1 MYLLLTSLQIVVLS
15 LVTLVVMY
23 SIQTSLCTI
32 TSNRG
37 SYVLVINQFTD
48 CLTTI
53 FNTRS
58 YVVMYSF
65 KQSAACCNLHRKKC
79 MHAHAKLTDQIT
91 AQNWK

>member
-1 MYLLLTSLQIVVLS
+1 
-15 LVTLVVMY
+15 MY
-23 SIQTSLCTI
+23 SSNQFTACCTITSSRGSYVLYKNQFTACCTI

-37 SYVLVINQFTD
+37 SYVLDINQFTD
-48 CLTTI
+48 CLTTT

-58 YVVMYSF
+58 YSF